1 MCFLKNHYYEV
12 VQRDMILTEIVET
25 VSELS
30 SPTKVILSLGG
41 DYNEESYVMSCIF
54 FLFCVCGKK
63 PFFIRQKIQGFRDG
77 NVIGGKLTLRKF
89 YMYNFISRLLFEV
102 LPRTKHFEG
111 FRFPQHDSSFSFVL
125 KDIFAFEGL
134 GSLFIY
140 LDQLNFLQCQVH
152 FTTKSKSEVSV
163 LGQGLLF
170 CFV

>member
-1 MCFLKNHYYEV
+1 
-12 VQRDMILTEIVET
+12 
-25 VSELS
+25 
-30 SPTKVILSLGG
+30 
-41 DYNEESYVMSCIF
+41 
-54 FLFCVCGKK
+54 
-63 PFFIRQKIQGFRDG
+63 
-77 NVIGGKLTLRKF
+77 
-89 YMYNFISRLLFEV
+89 MYNFISRLLFEV